1 MSSASKVVLVTGANQ
16 GLGYWALHI
25 SALRQPSYTY
35 ILCSR
40 DINRGKEAVQRIK
53 DAGVTAN
60 VDIAAAVKYVEET
73 YGRLDVLVNNAG
85 ILTRTPEDD
94 LPPSAI
100 RATYNDIFN
109 INLTSVAVI
118 STVFQPLL
126 HKSADPKVINVSS
139 GLGSIQNALTE
150 KMNLN
155 VPYGASKIGLNGLT
169 VHMQVAENNRLEAET
184 SAASPI
190 SPGKPKIRYYDPEVG
205 AEVIYRLLADDEK
218 TYEGGSYWEFEQGE
232 MRTVPW

>member
-53 DAGVTAN
+53 DAG
-60 VDIAAAVKYVEET
+60 IAAAVKYVEET